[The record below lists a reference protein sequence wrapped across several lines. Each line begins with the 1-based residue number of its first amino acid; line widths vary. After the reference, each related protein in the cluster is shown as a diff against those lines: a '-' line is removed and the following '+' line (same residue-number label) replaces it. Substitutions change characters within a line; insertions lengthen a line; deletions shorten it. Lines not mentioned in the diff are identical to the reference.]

1 MKKLIEKGT
10 KFVKKHDNIFV
21 LILIM
26 ILILSKVYNVYISNT
41 DEMYNFFNSYKIA
54 NGLTIYKD
62 NNVIIT
68 PLFFYIASIFL
79 KIFGENILAFRTY
92 NLIIVSFL
100 FFISYLNLKELKINK
115 RFSLFYTLLIISFTY
130 SIIGG
135 GANYNVLAYDFYLL
149 GLYLLLKMKK
159 SNKKSIIQGLMIFI
173 IYLSYQKLGV
183 AYFCAILIYEIINR
197 DIKSLF
203 KEFITA
209 FILLM
214 LFFIYLNTQNN
225 LYDFLNYTVLGIG
238 EFGNK
243 NIAID
248 SNILKILL
256 FLILPIMTTVITI
269 IIIKTIKKKL
279 NLANETIIIN
289 NMLIILAFSV
299 CAYIIIIPIVNA
311 YHVFLASILTIINLM
326 YIVNTLIEPIL
337 MANSIK
343 KIINTIILC
352 IIIILLVST
361 TKGMIKYIS
370 RINDIPKDSPFYGA
384 LIDEKLSNTINEV
397 SNYIKTND
405 KNTILLSTYS
415 SLISLNLNDL
425 DNKDFDLPLRGN
437 LGKDGEKGLIE
448 KIKKLKNTQ
457 ILLLHE
463 TDEEKELYQFAY
475 DVADYIK
482 QNYRYV
488 GQVNKFDIYEIN

>member
-1 MKKLIEKGT
+1 
-10 KFVKKHDNIFV
+10 
-21 LILIM
+21 
-26 ILILSKVYNVYISNT
+26 
-41 DEMYNFFNSYKIA
+41 
-54 NGLTIYKD
+54 
-62 NNVIIT
+62 
-68 PLFFYIASIFL
+68 
-79 KIFGENILAFRTY
+79 
-92 NLIIVSFL
+92 
-100 FFISYLNLKELKINK
+100 
-115 RFSLFYTLLIISFTY
+115 
-130 SIIGG
+130 
-135 GANYNVLAYDFYLL
+135 
-149 GLYLLLKMKK
+149 
-159 SNKKSIIQGLMIFI
+159 
-173 IYLSYQKLGV
+173 
-183 AYFCAILIYEIINR
+183 
-197 DIKSLF
+197 
-203 KEFITA
+203 
-209 FILLM
+209 
-214 LFFIYLNTQNN
+214 
-225 LYDFLNYTVLGIG
+225 
-238 EFGNK
+238 
-243 NIAID
+243 
-248 SNILKILL
+248 
-256 FLILPIMTTVITI
+256 MTTVITI

-370 RINDIPKDSPFYGA
+370 RINDIQKDSPFYGA
-384 LIDEKLSNTINEV
+384 LLDENWSNTINEV